1 MTRDEEIAAALRP
14 TFAREARMLAG
25 QIEQAA
31 ARGSREELRQLAHRL
46 VGSAGTVREKA
57 LVEASRDL
65 ELVAGDATVSEGVVV
80 ERARS
85 VATVVRALVEQ
96 IGVGAPAAGAVGGGG
111 VPVVVAIEDSSANV
125 ALLHRIFDDVDGV
138 ELVTAQSGR
147 EGARLARERAAAL
160 VLLDLNLPD
169 VSGEWVLDA
178 LRGDDGQP
186 VPRVVVLSAD
196 ATPGLEEQARRL
208 GASDYIAKPFDIAHL
223 RAVVREA
230 CLR

>member
-1 MTRDEEIAAALRP
+1 VTRDEEIAAALRP
-14 TFAREARMLAG
+14 TFAREARMLAE
-25 QIEQAA
+25 QIEHAA
-31 ARGSREELRQLAHRL
+31 DTGSREELRQLAHRL

-57 LVEASRDL
+57 IVEASREL
-65 ELVAGDATVSEGVVV
+65 ELLAGDASVHERVVV
-80 ERARS
+80 ERARG
-85 VATVVRALVEQ
+85 VRAAVGLLVEQ
-96 IGVGAPAAGAVGGGG
+96 IGVGAAAADAESGGG

-178 LRGDDGQP
+178 LRGDDGEP
-186 VPRVVVLSAD
+186 VPKVVVLSAD

-223 RAVVREA
+223 RAVVRKA
-230 CLR
+230 CLT

>member
-1 MTRDEEIAAALRP
+1 VTRDEEIAAALRP
-14 TFAREARMLAG
+14 TFAREARMLAE

-31 ARGSREELRQLAHRL
+31 ETGRREELRQLAHRL

-57 LVEASRDL
+57 IVEASREL
-65 ELVAGDATVSEGVVV
+65 ELLAADASVHERVVV
-80 ERARS
+80 ERARE
-85 VATVVRALVEQ
+85 VRAAVGLLVEQ
-96 IGVGAPAAGAVGGGG
+96 IGVGAAVADATSGGG
-111 VPVVVAIEDSSANV
+111 VSVVVAIEDSSANV

-186 VPRVVVLSAD
+186 VPKVVVLSAD

-230 CLR
+230 CLM

>member
-1 MTRDEEIAAALRP
+1 VTRDEEIAAALRP
-14 TFAREARMLAG
+14 TFAREARMLAE
-25 QIEQAA
+25 QIETAA
-31 ARGSREELRQLAHRL
+31 ETGSRQELRQLAHRL

-57 LVEASRDL
+57 LVEDSREL
-65 ELVAGDATVSEGVVV
+65 ERMAGDASVDERAVV
-80 ERARS
+80 ERARG
-85 VATVVRALVEQ
+85 VTAAVGLLVDQ
-96 IGVGAPAAGAVGGGG
+96 FGVGAAAEDVARGGG

-147 EGARLARERAAAL
+147 EGARLARDRAAAL

-169 VSGEWVLDA
+169 VPGEWVLDA

-186 VPRVVVLSAD
+186 VPKVVVLSAD
-196 ATPGLEEQARRL
+196 ATPGLEEQARLL

-230 CLR
+230 CLT